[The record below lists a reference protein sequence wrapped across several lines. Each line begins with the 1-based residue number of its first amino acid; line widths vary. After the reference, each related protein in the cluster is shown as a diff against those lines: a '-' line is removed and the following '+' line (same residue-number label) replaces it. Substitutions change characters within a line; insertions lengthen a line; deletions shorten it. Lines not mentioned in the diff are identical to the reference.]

1 LIIGVA
7 GKIASGKSTVC
18 SFLKNLIKDCIILDV
33 DSIAKKIYSENP
45 AVVKKLEDSFGAS
58 IFFSNGNID
67 YNKLA
72 LKIFS
77 SRENLKKI
85 NSIMFPEIENK
96 ISKILKEEK
105 HRSCVIV
112 DAAVLFDAGLYKYCD
127 YIIWVDAERERRFE
141 QLTSCSSLSKFE
153 IKKRI
158 DGQMVNIIEELV
170 DFKIKNNGILKD
182 LKEDVKKIVSVINK
196 T

>member
-18 SFLKNLIKDCIILDV
+18 SVLKNLIKDCIILKV
-33 DSIAKKIYSENP
+33 DSIAKKIYSENQ
-45 AVVKKLEDSFGAS
+45 AVVKKLENSFGAS

-85 NSIMFPEIENK
+85 NSIMFPEIKNK
-96 ISKILKEEK
+96 ISKILEEEK
-105 HRSCVIV
+105 YMSCVII

-141 QLTSCSSLSKFE
+141 QLTACSSLSKSE

-170 DFKIKNNGILKD
+170 DFKIKNDGDLKD